1 MTTAQVAQAA
11 DVGEKTVLRWSKAGL
26 LPPYQ
31 VIHGGVRARSARW
44 PAHAP
49 EQARW
54 VREQLD
60 AGLTF
65 EEIAEKLAQG
75 AFRAEKG

>member
-1 MTTAQVAQAA
+1 M
-11 DVGEKTVLRWSKAGL
+11 LRWSKIGL

-44 PAHAP
+44 PEHAP

-54 VREQLD
+54 VRVQID
-60 AGLTF
+60 QGMTF
-65 EEIAEKLAQG
+65 EEIGAALAKG
-75 AFRAEKG
+75 AFRQTPGPSAGGVDREKAK